1 MKTSVF
7 YLRFQALF
15 SLAILMMTRLDTAA
29 VETWVRGQFSL
40 YRGSSR
46 NLTSSHTTHDAFM
59 NWSFA
64 FSRDV
69 SLGRQCFYQ
78 LLRKRWAK
86 IQIHDRNI
94 REPNHF
100 PLFHSVK
107 GERFAKGSILDISNH
122 YKPNEQET
130 IFKKQFS
137 QNLRS
142 SLTNKENPSKTR
154 LWEQKYNL
162 KAIVQRDHQGVLL
175 FYLFIYLFIYCFWHA
190 NEKLEPKH

>member
-1 MKTSVF
+1 MSQYQNSPRISMKTSVF
-7 YLRFQALF
+7 YLRFQAFF

-29 VETWVRGQFSL
+29 EETWVRGQFSL

-46 NLTSSHTTHDAFM
+46 NLTSSHTTRDAFM

-107 GERFAKGSILDISNH
+107 GERFSKGSILDTSNPLQAERTRNNFQ
-122 YKPNEQET
+122 KT
-130 IFKKQFS
+130 IFTKPPIIS
-137 QNLRS
+137 
-142 SLTNKENPSKTR
+142 
-154 LWEQKYNL
+154 YN
-162 KAIVQRDHQGVLL
+162 
-175 FYLFIYLFIYCFWHA
+175 
-190 NEKLEPKH
+190 